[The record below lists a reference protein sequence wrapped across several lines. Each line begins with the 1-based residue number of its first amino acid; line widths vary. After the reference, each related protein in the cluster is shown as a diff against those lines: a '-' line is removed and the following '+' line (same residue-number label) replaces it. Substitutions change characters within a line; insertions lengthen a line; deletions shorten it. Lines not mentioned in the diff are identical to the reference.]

1 MARQSS
7 LNLWLRAWL
16 FPPLA
21 VIALLGVLWK
31 TGQRW
36 RTLHSTQVP
45 ATVCRHLSKEGSGS
59 SGVYYLIVKYQR
71 PQGNEFYA
79 RVVTNRSTHDDLS
92 IGTSVQVCYSNNDHQ
107 NALLASERAFT
118 GKLVVVSIVC
128 LILLFDGL
136 GANREWRSRRP
147 NGYFPN

>member
-21 VIALLGVLWK
+21 VIALVGVLWK

-36 RTLHSTQVP
+36 RTLHGTQVP
-45 ATVCRHLSKEGSGS
+45 ASVYQHLGKEGSGN
-59 SGVYYLIVKYQR
+59 SGTYYLIIKYQR

-79 RVVTNRSTHDDLS
+79 RVVTDRSTHDDLS
-92 IGTSVQVCYSNNDHQ
+92 IGTPVQVCYSNNDHQ
-107 NALLASERAFT
+107 NALLASEWSFT
-118 GKLVVVSIVC
+118 GKFMVVSIVS
-128 LILLFDGL
+128 LILLLDGL
-136 GANREWRSRRP
+136 SANREWRSRRP
-147 NGYFPN
+147 DGYLPN